1 MAEILG
7 KKEVNGKQ
15 LFYVHYEDCK
25 YYMGLVATK
34 PVLGVSDKVPL
45 KAVKLLEN

>member
-1 MAEILG
+1 MLIKMCFSDMAEILG

-25 YYMGLVATK
+25 Y
-34 PVLGVSDKVPL
+34 
-45 KAVKLLEN
+45 